1 MKKFIII
8 FSRILT
14 IAFVSSCN
22 KTLDN
27 SITPTNFTGK
37 WSLTEIFGNDYW
49 GGPFSWKKVNG
60 VTEIEFTKDGKYFRK
75 DFWDD
80 TYIFIGTFQMLS
92 DSTIKITPDKAMSPS
107 YPSYIRNYSFSK
119 DGDMTWETGRTES
132 IIKEKFKLD
141 R

>member
-1 MKKFIII
+1 MKKFIIV
-8 FSRILT
+8 FLSILT

-37 WSLTEIFGNDYW
+37 WSLTEIFGNDSW
-49 GGPFSWKKVNG
+49 GAPFYWKKVNSG
-60 VTEIEFTKDGKYFRK
+60 TKIEFTKEGKYLRK
-75 DFWDD
+75 DFSDG

-92 DSTIKITPDKAMSPS
+92 DSTIKINPVSPS
-107 YPSYIRNYSFSK
+107 YPGYVLNYSFSK
-119 DGDMTWETGRTES
+119 DGYMTWETGRTES
-132 IIKEKFKLD
+132 IIIEKFKLD